1 MQNRFKNIGIVLK
14 QDDPSVTSA
23 LDAITKVLYGHDLN
37 CCINDIEYEAGNSGL
52 PVRSFGE
59 IGKDCDLAIVIGG
72 DGTLLHAAREL
83 APYGTPILGVNLGRL
98 GFLVDVSPNEIEPR
112 LQEFL
117 SGQMDIEERFL
128 LETRLIDHSQ
138 SALTLLAF
146 NDVVLHKWELARMIE
161 FRTRIN
167 GNFINAYRADG
178 LVIATPTGSTA
189 YSLSA
194 GGPIVHP
201 SLQAITLVPICPHT
215 LSNRPLVIES
225 NSEIELHI
233 KTEDATYSMIT
244 LDGQTRIRLE
254 EDTHI
259 KVRSYPK
266 PAKLVHPVNYDY
278 FDILRAKLHWGSQT
292 STHITDSKLC

>member
-1 MQNRFKNIGIVLK
+1 MQNNFQNIGIILK
-14 QDDPSVTSA
+14 QSDPSVTPA
-23 LDAITKVLYGHDLN
+23 LDTVIRVLHGHNLN
-37 CCINDIEYEAGNSGL
+37 CCISNTEHKARNSDL
-52 PVRSFGE
+52 PVRSFEE

-83 APYGTPILGVNLGRL
+83 VPYGTPILGVNLGRL
-98 GFLVDVSPNEIEPR
+98 GFLADVSPGEIEPR

-117 SGQMDIEERFL
+117 SGQIDIEERFL
-128 LETRLIDHSQ
+128 LETRLTGHNQ
-138 SALTLLAF
+138 SAQTLLAF
-146 NDVVLHKWELARMIE
+146 NDVVLHNRELARMIE
-161 FRTRIN
+161 FRTSIN

-201 SLQAITLVPICPHT
+201 SLRAITLVPICPHT

-225 NSEIELHI
+225 DSEIELHV

-266 PAKLVHPVNYDY
+266 PVRLVHPVNYDY
-278 FDILRAKLHWGSQT
+278 FDILRAKLRWGFQT
-292 STHITDSKLC
+292 GI

>member
-1 MQNRFKNIGIVLK
+1 MQNKFQNIGIILK
-14 QDDPSVTSA
+14 PDDPSVAPA
-23 LDAITKVLYGHDLN
+23 LDTVTGVLRGHDLN
-37 CCINDIEYEAGNSGL
+37 CCINNAECKTSGPDL
-52 PVRSFGE
+52 SVRSFEE

-98 GFLVDVSPNEIEPR
+98 GFLADVSPGEIEPR
-112 LQEFL
+112 LEEFL
-117 SGQMDIEERFL
+117 GGRIDIEERFL
-128 LETRLIDHSQ
+128 LETLLTDHQ
-138 SALTLLAF
+138 STHTLLSF
-146 NDVVLHKWELARMIE
+146 NDVVLHNRELARMIE
-161 FRTRIN
+161 FGTSIN
-167 GNFINAYRADG
+167 GNFINTYRADG

-201 SLQAITLVPICPHT
+201 SLRAITLVPICPHT

-225 NSEIELHI
+225 DSEIELHI
-233 KTEDATYSMIT
+233 KTEDTTHAMIT

-254 EDTHI
+254 QDTRI

-266 PAKLVHPVNYDY
+266 PVKLVHPLDYDY
-278 FDILRAKLHWGSQT
+278 FDILRAKLRWGYQAG
-292 STHITDSKLC
+292 I